1 MTNHL
6 SDIVLGSAII
16 AAVSVAGYIIVQPS
30 RTSKQRA
37 VSAFHAKAW
46 GKTWPQ
52 SKGTISKGEID
63 SETGSVDDDDEI
75 YGLADKLAVP
85 PNFNYWYFK
94 EIQSV
99 KSALGA
105 QHNRGEEDVLVVR
118 EEYKML
124 RLALEDLKDDRSIVV
139 TGHPG
144 IGSYESWFS
153 SLESNADFSRI
164 LRQEHLS
171 LLPSFIS
178 S

>member
-1 MTNHL
+1 MTNL

-16 AAVSVAGYIIVQPS
+16 AAVSIAGYIIVQPS
-30 RTSKQRA
+30 RTSEQRA

-52 SKGTISKGEID
+52 SKGTISD
-63 SETGSVDDDDEI
+63 SEISNKTGSVDDDEI

-118 EEYKML
+118 EEYEML
-124 RLALEDLKDDRSIVV
+124 RLALEDLNDDRSIVV

-153 SLESNADFSRI
+153 SLESNADSSPI
-164 LRQEHLS
+164 PRQDHLS
-171 LLPSFIS
+171 LLPSLIS